1 MRLRILLIL
10 ISIIGLQAKAQIGV
24 RLGADDDPKPSVDYA
39 SPVEYE
45 IAEIGIS
52 GTEFL
57 DNNALIS
64 LSGLKIGDRLKI
76 PGDEITNALKKLYA
90 QGIIEDIKIYLAKI
104 EDGKAYLNF
113 EVKERPRLRTVTFSG
128 INKTQEGEL
137 SDLIDPIRGKVVTD
151 ALVKNT
157 ELGVRNHFMEK
168 GFLNTEVQIEQQK
181 DTILRNS
188 VSLLIDVDKKSK
200 VRINKIYI
208 NGNENISDSKLKQ
221 KLKSTN
227 EHIRFNIVED
237 LAKRVFAIS
246 PKTLKQ
252 MADSSHEV
260 SNSQVKQYIND
271 HVKLNF
277 FKSSKFVRS
286 EYEVDKETLIQ
297 HYNSR
302 GYRDAQVESDSV
314 YRFDEDNVDVMLD
327 VAEGKKYYFREIEWV
342 GNYVYDD
349 ATLSAVLGIKK
360 GDAYDIEKV
369 NERLNF
375 NPNGADVS
383 SLYMDDGY
391 LFFSVT
397 PVEVRIDG
405 DSIDVEMR
413 VYEGAQATISKVII
427 KGNDRTSDHVIRREI
442 RTLPGQ
448 KFNRSLLIR
457 TQRELSQMGYFDPEQ
472 IGLNPIPNPAE
483 GTVDIEYTLVEKP
496 SDQIELSGGW
506 GGNFGF
512 VGTVGLIF
520 NNFSLRN
527 IPHMENWRPL
537 PVGDGQRLALRI
549 QANGKQFQNYS
560 LTFSEPWLG
569 GKKPNS
575 LSVSLSQA
583 IQRNVNIFTSET
595 FGKLKLS
602 SITVGLGR
610 RVTWPDDFFTL
621 TNSLRFQ
628 KYELTDFSIS
638 RLGFA
643 TGDANS
649 IVFNTTLARN
659 SIDNPMYPREG
670 ASLSLSLDLTPP
682 YSNWRNIDYENAPNE
697 EKYKWVE
704 YHKVMFDASF
714 FTRVFGDLVIN
725 ARAHLGFLGAYN
737 PDVTGIAPFERF
749 FLGGDGLGNQNFGI
763 IGTDQIGLRG
773 YENQALTP
781 PRYDIDGRLLGDN
794 EVDGGVAFTK
804 YVMELR
810 YPISLNPSATIY
822 VLGFAEA
829 GNNFYTFNDYDPFNM
844 FRSAGFGARIFMP
857 AFGLI
862 GIDWAYGFDTV
873 PGQLDRSGPQF
884 HFSIGQP
891 IR

>member
-1 MRLRILLIL
+1 LVCLSMMSVI
-10 ISIIGLQAKAQIGV
+10 AKAQIGIN
-24 RLGADDDPKPSVDYA
+24 LGKDPRPSVSY
-39 SPVEYE
+39 SNPVEYE
-45 IAEIGIS
+45 IGEINIS

-57 DNNALIS
+57 DNNALLS
-64 LSGLKIGDRLKI
+64 LSGLKTGDKVKI
-76 PGDEITNALKKLYA
+76 PGDEITNALKKLYS
-90 QGIIEDIKIYLAKI
+90 QGIIEDVKIYLQKV
-104 EDGKAYLNF
+104 EDGKAYLNL
-113 EVKERPRLRTVTFSG
+113 EVKERPRLRSVTFSG

-137 SDLIDPIRGKVVTD
+137 SDLIDPIKGKVVTD

-157 ELGVRNHFMEK
+157 EMGIRNHFVEK
-168 GFLNTEVQIEQQK
+168 GYLNTAVSIEQKK
-181 DTILRNS
+181 DTVLRNS
-188 VSLLIDVDKKSK
+188 VSLAIDVDKKSK
-200 VRINKIYI
+200 VKINRIYI
-208 NGNENISDSKLKQ
+208 SGNESITDSKLKG
-221 KLKSTN
+221 KMKSTN
-227 EHIRFNIVED
+227 EHIRFNLLED
-237 LAKRVFAIS
+237 WARHLFSVS

-260 SNSQVKQYIND
+260 SNQQVKQYIND

-277 FKSSKFVRS
+277 FKSSKFVQS
-286 EYEVDKETLIQ
+286 KYEEDKESLLK

-302 GYRDAQVESDSV
+302 GYRDASVKSDSV
-314 YRFDEDNVDVMLD
+314 FRYDEDNVDVTL
-327 VAEGKKYYFREIEWV
+327 ALEEGKKYYFREIDWV
-342 GNYVYDD
+342 GNYVYED
-349 ATLSAVLGIKK
+349 ATLSAVLGIKR
-360 GDAYDIEKV
+360 GDPYDMEKA

-391 LFFSVT
+391 LFFDVT
-397 PVEVRIDG
+397 PVEVRIEG
-405 DSIDVEMR
+405 DSIDLEMR
-413 VYEGAQATISKVII
+413 VFEGAQATISKVII

-457 TQRELSQMGYFDPEQ
+457 TQRELSQIGYFDPEQ

-575 LSVSLSQA
+575 MTVSLSQA

-595 FGKLKLS
+595 FGKLKLTS
-602 SITVGLGR
+602 VTVGLGR
-610 RVTWPDDFFTL
+610 RVSWPDDFFTL
-621 TNSLRFQ
+621 TNSLRYQ

-649 IVFNTTLARN
+649 IIFNTTLARN

-670 ASLSLSLDLTPP
+670 SALSLSLDLTPP
-682 YSNWRNIDYENAPNE
+682 YSNWRNIDYENDPNE
-697 EKYKWVE
+697 VIYKWVE
-704 YHKVMFDASF
+704 YNKVMFDASF
-714 FTRVFGDLVIN
+714 FTRVAGDLVLN
-725 ARAHLGFLGAYN
+725 ARAHLGFLGSYK
-737 PDVTGIAPFERF
+737 PDLTGISPFERF

-781 PRYDIDGRLLGDN
+781 PRYDIEGRLLGDN
-794 EVDGGVAFTK
+794 EPDGGVAFTK

-829 GNNFYTFNDYDPFNM
+829 GNNFYTYDEYDPFIVY
-844 FRSAGFGARIFMP
+844 RAAGVGARIFMP

-862 GIDWAYGFDTV
+862 GIDWAYGFDKV
-873 PGQLDRSGPQF
+873 PGQLDLSGAQF